1 MSEGERQ
8 RAKSEEQRAKSEDQE
23 ALSSMPYA
31 LSPMLSTVDLH
42 KSYLS
47 GSVELSVLKGIDI
60 TVKAGEIISV
70 VGASG
75 VGKST
80 LLNLMG
86 ALDRPTDGTVLY
98 EGQDIFKLTDRE
110 LALFRNREVGFVFQF
125 HHLLPEFSA
134 IENVMMPALIA
145 GKKKEEAQKLAA
157 ELLKNVGLAERE
169 QHRPSEL
176 SGGEQQRVAVARAL
190 VNNPK
195 VVLADEP
202 TGNLDRKTSE
212 EVHDLLWELNER
224 MNQTFVIATHNESL
238 AGRCDR
244 VIKLA
249 DGQAEEVTGGREK
262 REEG

>member
-1 MSEGERQ
+1 MNNHEVMR
-8 RAKSEEQRAKSEDQE
+8 
-23 ALSSMPYA
+23 
-31 LSPMLSTVDLH
+31 TVDLQ

-47 GSVELSVLKGIDI
+47 GSVELQVLKGIDI
-60 TVKAGEIISV
+60 AITTGEIISI
-70 VGASG
+70 VGDSG

-86 ALDRPTDGTVLY
+86 ALDRPTGGTVLY
-98 EGQDIFKLTDRE
+98 AGQDIFKLTDRE
-110 LALFRNREVGFVFQF
+110 LDRFRNQELGFVFQF

-134 IENVMMPALIA
+134 IENVMMPALIT
-145 GKKKEEAQKLAA
+145 GKKKEEARKIAA
-157 ELLKNVGLAERE
+157 GILKRVGLTERE

-212 EVHDLLWELNER
+212 EVHDLLWELNEKTQ
-224 MNQTFVIATHNESL
+224 QTFIIATHNENL
-238 AGRCDR
+238 ARRSDR
-244 VIKLA
+244 IIKL
-249 DGQAEEVTGGREK
+249 T
-262 REEG
+262 EGKCRLINP